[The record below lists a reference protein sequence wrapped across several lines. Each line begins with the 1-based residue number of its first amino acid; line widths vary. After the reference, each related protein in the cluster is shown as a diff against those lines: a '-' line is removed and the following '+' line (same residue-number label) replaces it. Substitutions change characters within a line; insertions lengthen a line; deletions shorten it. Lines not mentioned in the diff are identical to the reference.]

1 MYLFR
6 GQLSFFC
13 MFAVVLLMPPLLFER
28 RLMIALMLLLGMT
41 SWMLHG
47 TACMLTSMVSTSA
60 ISALQTG
67 FRTPEIIAILAC
79 YLLSIGSSASLS
91 SLHVFFVLIAT
102 LVMVGMV
109 AWTLLVQ
116 MPYIQDVLS
125 DKDAHESTNARAAR
139 AGEGH
144 GAGQNAER
152 VLGDDGDESSD
163 DDPERPLF
171 AAEVRGLSR
180 RRAPRASPLS
190 LFPLRRAARAALADG
205 VVLAPSFSPGVDGA
219 RHRRNRG
226 RGRAAQHRGR
236 VQRQRRA
243 VVRSGAAAADIVARL
258 WRGEFG
264 GRSDHRSRR
273 LVRRRTRR
281 RIGRR
286 LGAGGMVL
294 GAERC
299 DNRRQRRW
307 RTSAPAGRANGGND
321 AVARGAGSAPPQRK
335 EPARL
340 GLHGHQRGRLRVP
353 ATHACAAR
361 GANRRRGAGQRGA
374 LREPAGGVFCPGH
387 AVRPRPRYSTGDRKE
402 GVPVPCRTLLHDVR
416 LNLHGGFLRV
426 RGLDKRHRH

>member
-190 LFPLRRAARAALADG
+190 FPAPPRGARGPRRRSRPRAVSLSRRGWCPSSPKPRERARRSAPRPRPAAKTCRRPQRRCG
-205 VVLAPSFSPGVDGA
+205 G
-219 RHRRNRG
+219 RHRR
-226 RGRAAQHRGR
+226 ATLA
-236 VQRQRRA
+236 
-243 VVRSGAAAADIVARL
+243 
-258 WRGEFG
+258 
-264 GRSDHRSRR
+264 
-273 LVRRRTRR
+273 R
-281 RIGRR
+281 RI
-286 LGAGGMVL
+286 
-294 GAERC
+294 
-299 DNRRQRRW
+299 
-307 RTSAPAGRANGGND
+307 
-321 AVARGAGSAPPQRK
+321 RGTK
-335 EPARL
+335 
-340 GLHGHQRGRLRVP
+340 
-353 ATHACAAR
+353 
-361 GANRRRGAGQRGA
+361 
-374 LREPAGGVFCPGH
+374 
-387 AVRPRPRYSTGDRKE
+387 
-402 GVPVPCRTLLHDVR
+402 
-416 LNLHGGFLRV
+416 
-426 RGLDKRHRH
+426 